1 MPIEFAVLGLLTE
14 SLDKIVKVV
23 VGGGQLADFKHI
35 PHLLCFL
42 VVHGLISPKSGYSE
56 YPECCAEHGDIPI
69 LRTALVASV
78 VQAKTEFSIR
88 FFCLEPFNSLIQ
100 KEFRS
105 CRIDLHL
112 KFKVLLPILCA
123 VIDIDHGQTDALYPG
138 VVNAVEVDVV
148 IILIR
153 FHMDAC
159 KNGIHMEP
167 TGDIEGNGV
176 IIHPLRI
183 LQP

>member
-69 LRTALVASV
+69 LRTALVASM

-88 FFCLEPFNSLIQ
+88 FFCL
-100 KEFRS
+100 
-105 CRIDLHL
+105 
-112 KFKVLLPILCA
+112 
-123 VIDIDHGQTDALYPG
+123 DHSTA
-138 VVNAVEVDVV
+138 
-148 IILIR
+148 
-153 FHMDAC
+153 
-159 KNGIHMEP
+159 
-167 TGDIEGNGV
+167 
-176 IIHPLRI
+176 
-183 LQP
+183 